1 MAQSGIKVNLL
12 NIPKKISPGSYFNLI
27 FDVESA
33 NTFSEPMTVSLNIPE
48 TWEILSQKDPEVIIG
63 EKKIKYIF
71 SVNTSMFSPPGNIT
85 SRLLINTASGYRI
98 EKPFQIQILS
108 VRKIIISPVLLPE
121 SAKEGDSLKVEY
133 LV

>member
-63 EKKIKYIF
+63 EKK
-71 SVNTSMFSPPGNIT
+71 
-85 SRLLINTASGYRI
+85 
-98 EKPFQIQILS
+98 
-108 VRKIIISPVLLPE
+108 
-121 SAKEGDSLKVEY
+121 
-133 LV
+133 